1 MNEYT
6 LFVDVFEGLG
16 QDAPAAVEDT
26 AGASLLIFLRRP
38 GDADL

>member
-26 AGASLLIFLRRP
+26 AGRVF
-38 GDADL
+38 